1 MFKSAELLKFIE
13 VLELEK
19 GISKQ
24 AIIDALKEA
33 IAKAYRKQLGSID
46 DALVR
51 VEINP
56 VTGVIQVFEQRQVVE
71 TIEDDFL
78 EIGFEEVKAKGLSLN
93 VGDFFETEVNLEEFS
108 KGAAMIVK
116 AVFRQKIAEAE
127 KAALYELFK
136 DKIGEMIVGQVEKID
151 ERSAIINIGRTDVYL
166 PASKRIPGEI
176 FRVGD
181 RIKLYVVDVES
192 TTKGAQIAVSR
203 THEGFLKRVFEEEL
217 PEVYEGTVIIKAIAR
232 EAGVRSKVA
241 VYSNDPNVDPAG
253 ACIGQN
259 GSRIQKI
266 VAQLGNAKDKEK
278 IDIIAYTENVPLYLV
293 ESMKPAQI
301 TGIWMD
307 DANKKAIMVIQN
319 ENLGP
324 AIGRRG
330 VNPRLASKLTG
341 WQIDVKD
348 LDAANAEGLPYQLV
362 DQLRSAAEDKRQRDL
377 QRATL
382 PAGSVPAQARN
393 VVYSRQ
399 DEGFTMEDVLSPRH
413 SDDHQE
419 KLRADTGDQDE
430 IPLESTPETVAQPV
444 GQPPVAPAPAPKPV
458 DVPPPQPKI
467 TVVRTTKTLEELEAE
482 LEAEKARKP
491 RFDKEKD
498 KKKVFK
504 KRPKDFD
511 KPNDDI
517 PVSTGET
524 LNPANYM
531 KIYDDEETTETEP
544 VEEVDVDETE
554 LDFED
559 FDEYYDEEK

>member
-1 MFKSAELLKFIE
+1 MFKSAELLKLIE

-78 EIGFEEVKAKGLSLN
+78 EIGLEEVKAKGLSLN

-430 IPLESTPETVAQPV
+430 IPLESTPETVAQPI